1 MTQPPFDPF
10 DLPMKMEIAQLRM
23 IMRFDIL
30 ERVGILILRRLNCC
44 EYGSYC
50 RKIVVSFVSRKVE
63 FNEIKIPGQ
72 LSIFGRDLR
81 DSGDQDALQLVRGV
95 PRD

>member
-1 MTQPPFDPF
+1 MDPT
-10 DLPMKMEIAQLRM
+10 
-23 IMRFDIL
+23 
-30 ERVGILILRRLNCC
+30 VG
-44 EYGSYC
+44 
-50 RKIVVSFVSRKVE
+50 KIVVSFVSRKVE